1 MARWKISGAT
11 RAATTWKAWK
21 TRSRSATERRV
32 RLPAEPARTASNSR
46 RSQDASRWRD
56 AKSPSETTG
65 GAGADCSQ
73 LASVARPTQRSGE
86 EIPRFTT
93 PGRFVSTATVWT
105 EAAALPPSLQRLA
118 GRTLPARS
126 VHTATAGTEAAALAL
141 TTQRA
146 ALADPQHRRRFTRR
160 VLEHVPA
167 IHRSRGPVARAAQ
180 HGWKT
185 VRVHAVSTG
194 GSGLASTRHRTAAG
208 GSKHQG
214 ADGRGKAERVEG
226 KRETNESD
234 VAPQH
239 VVSRQSSARW
249 RSHAGRH
256 DLAVL
261 EDQITIHH

>member
-1 MARWKISGAT
+1 MQNHQ
-11 RAATTWKAWK
+11 
-21 TRSRSATERRV
+21 V
-32 RLPAEPARTASNSR
+32 RLPAALARTALSSPVSR
-46 RSQDASRWRD
+46 DPPNGAVKKFPGSQPLGASSRQRLYGRRLRRCLRPCSDWRD
-56 AKSPSETTG
+56 GPCRQGPS
-65 GAGADCSQ
+65 
-73 LASVARPTQRSGE
+73 
-86 EIPRFTT
+86 I
-93 PGRFVSTATVWT
+93 
-105 EAAALPPSLQRLA
+105 QRLV